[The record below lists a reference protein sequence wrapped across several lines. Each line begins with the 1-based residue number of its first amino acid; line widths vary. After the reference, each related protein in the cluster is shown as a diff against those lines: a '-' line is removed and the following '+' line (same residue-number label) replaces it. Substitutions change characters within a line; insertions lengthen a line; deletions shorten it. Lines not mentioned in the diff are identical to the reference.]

1 MAKQNF
7 AKESFTGMP
16 TWAKGLIG
24 VLVVG
29 SALYIGYRMYKK
41 ASDLSKEQGERQQD
55 QQVNNELVELMSKGQ
70 KPQLTKA
77 QWLGLANKIHTAM
90 DGWGTDN
97 LAIIQAF
104 ISIPTYL
111 DLLGVMQSYGVR
123 TVSSGKGN
131 PAPDFK
137 GTMSS
142 AMVDDMDA
150 VYIQKIN
157 QLLTAKKIPY
167 KF

>member
-24 VLVVG
+24 VVVVG
-29 SALYIGYRMYKK
+29 AVLIVAYKIYKK
-41 ASDLSKEQGERQQD
+41 STDLVKEQGERQQD
-55 QQVNNELVELMSKGQ
+55 QQINNELVQLMSKGE
-70 KPQLTKA
+70 KPKLTKA

-97 LAIIQAF
+97 LAILQAF
-104 ISIPTYL
+104 MSIPTYL

-123 TVSSGKGN
+123 TVASGKGN

-142 AMVDDMDA
+142 AIVDDMDA
-150 VYIQKIN
+150 VYVQKIN
-157 QLLTAKKIPY
+157 QILTARKIPY